1 MQKKKR
7 VCYHQRQRKRVIET
21 ENKQSMT
28 ISLEIQVIERAPGLN
43 VVHSISITFARSVL
57 KQLPYLLSNKNLC
70 ILINGAEKNCSH
82 FKETWGF

>member
-1 MQKKKR
+1 
-7 VCYHQRQRKRVIET
+7 
-21 ENKQSMT
+21 MT
-28 ISLEIQVIERAPGLN
+28 IGLEIQVTARAPGLN